1 MWCDEQ
7 RSERLRLLAE
17 VTNSIEWSVAQADA
31 EAPLF
36 ASALAQM
43 AANAAVSTDEYEWAS
58 RLGEGAFAVADLYVH
73 RRKPQEQRVVKQMKD
88 KCARSTL
95 SLRPTHAY
103 RAISRAVCRM
113 MVANQAGDE
122 RLEAVSEKERFRFV
136 CEGVLHSLLDHEN
149 VVRCFGCIVD
159 QHDGQIQM
167 PKMLLELCSEGTLLE
182 QLNKPKY
189 PTMQALRWLRQ
200 IAAGMEYL
208 HGLGILHRDLK
219 PENVLLSGGVAKVA
233 DLSLFRLEAS
243 LPSSNRSNDCA
254 TGYDCRSSVGSS
266 AHTSPAIH
274 ARARR
279 QLESC
284 QVGAV
289 DCALDSSRLSLP
301 VIPRVE
307 LGKTRSRK
315 MSEEMTLMT
324 GTPRYMAPE
333 AHEANRC
340 DKNHSY
346 SNKLDVFSFAIL
358 MFELLERKRAYS
370 AEYLTME
377 QVAKGVATRQL
388 RPQMPKCWS
397 RSVKALVGG
406 AWAQMP
412 EQRPSFSELIR
423 QLDELIEAAGNSDD
437 GASRT
442 LGLKQAS
449 RSLIQLMRFSSSSST
464 ASS

>member
-17 VTNSIEWSVAQADA
+17 VTNSIEWSVAQAEA

-36 ASALAQM
+36 ASALAKM
-43 AANAAVSTDEYEWAS
+43 AANATVSTDEYEWAS

-88 KCARSTL
+88 K
-95 SLRPTHAY
+95 
-103 RAISRAVCRM
+103 M
-113 MVANQAGDE
+113 MVANQAGDV

-136 CEGVLHSLLDHEN
+136 CEGVLHSLLDHQN

-200 IAAGMEYL
+200 TAAGMEYL

-289 DCALDSSRLSLP
+289 D
-301 VIPRVE
+301 
-307 LGKTRSRK
+307 
-315 MSEEMTLMT
+315 
-324 GTPRYMAPE
+324 
-333 AHEANRC
+333 
-340 DKNHSY
+340 
-346 SNKLDVFSFAIL
+346 
-358 MFELLERKRAYS
+358 
-370 AEYLTME
+370 
-377 QVAKGVATRQL
+377 
-388 RPQMPKCWS
+388 
-397 RSVKALVGG
+397 
-406 AWAQMP
+406 
-412 EQRPSFSELIR
+412 
-423 QLDELIEAAGNSDD
+423 
-437 GASRT
+437 
-442 LGLKQAS
+442 
-449 RSLIQLMRFSSSSST
+449 
-464 ASS
+464 